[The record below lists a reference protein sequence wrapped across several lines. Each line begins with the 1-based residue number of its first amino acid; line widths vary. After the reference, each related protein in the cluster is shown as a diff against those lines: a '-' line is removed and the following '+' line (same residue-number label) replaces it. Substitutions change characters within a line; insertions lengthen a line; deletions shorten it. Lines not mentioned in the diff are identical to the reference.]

1 MLFDKSSLK
10 KLILPIMVEQ
20 VLAFTVGMADMV
32 MVAHAGEAAVS
43 GVSLI
48 DTLSNLLICLYSA
61 LATGGAV
68 VSAQFIG
75 RQDKKGASK
84 AANQLILVMSLVSIV
99 ILTICLCFNRQ
110 IVAVVYGKID
120 ADIRSNAEIYFF
132 IVSISMPFLALYNG
146 CAALF
151 RSMGNSKICMKISL
165 LMNGINICGNAVFIY
180 VFHMGAKG
188 VGLATMISRMI
199 AAVVILNLLR
209 RPELPLSIDAR
220 FRLGWD
226 FGIIKKILYI
236 GIPTGF
242 ENSMFQIGKLLLASL
257 VSTFGR
263 VEISGNAVA
272 NGITN
277 FGIIPGNAIG
287 LALVTIV
294 GQCIGANDSEQAY
307 QNTKKLIKDAYKYMI
322 ILNIL
327 MAVLSHPLVQIYGMS
342 DAVNSVAQ
350 RIILYHCVA
359 CCIIWPMSFMIPH
372 ALRAAN
378 DVKFTMAVSVFSMW
392 AFRICF
398 AFLLAKH
405 LELKALGVWLAM
417 FIDWTFRGIVFGQR
431 FRKKRLEPPRNL

>member
-1 MLFDKSSLK
+1 
-10 KLILPIMVEQ
+10 MVEQ

-75 RQDKKGASK
+75 KKDRNGASK
-84 AANQLILVMSLVSIV
+84 AANQLILVMSLISFV
-99 ILTICLCFNRQ
+99 ILTFCLCFHRE
-110 IVAVVYGKID
+110 IVAAVYGEID

-132 IVSISMPFLALYNG
+132 IVSISMPFLAWYNG

-165 LMNGINICGNAVFIY
+165 LMNGINICGNAVFVY
-180 VFHMGAKG
+180 GFQMGAKG
-188 VGLATMISRMI
+188 VGLSTMIARMV
-199 AAVVILNLLR
+199 AAVLILNMLR
-209 RPELPLSIDAR
+209 RPELPLSIDSRLR
-220 FRLGWD
+220 FGWD
-226 FGIIKKILYI
+226 LSIIKKILYI

-263 VEISGNAVA
+263 VEISGNAIA

-287 LALVTIV
+287 LALVTVV
-294 GQCIGANDSEQAY
+294 GQCIGAGDSEQAY
-307 QNTKKLIKDAYKYMI
+307 QNTRKLIKDAYKYMLL
-322 ILNIL
+322 LNIL
-327 MAVLSHPLVQIYGMS
+327 MAVLSRPLILLYGMS
-342 DAVNSVAQ
+342 DAINLVAQ
-350 RIILYHCVA
+350 KIILCHCAA
-359 CCIIWPMSFMIPH
+359 CFIIWPMSFIIPN

-378 DVKFTMAVSVFSMW
+378 DVKFTMTVSVFSMW
-392 AFRICF
+392 FFRICF

-417 FIDWTFRGIVFGQR
+417 FIDWTFRGIVFER
-431 FRKKRLEPPRNL
+431 RLRKRRLNPQKIKKHIDKIK